1 MCDNGMI
8 TVVLQ
13 RCPDQQFYFS
23 TCKKTCFF
31 SIDCKNDHY
40 HSLSI
45 NIAIAIAIAIAIV
58 ITLLL
63 FTFCQVLLILLWKAF

>member
-1 MCDNGMI
+1 MCDNGMS
-8 TVVLQ
+8 TVVPQ

-40 HSLSI
+40 HYLSI
-45 NIAIAIAIAIAIV
+45 NIAIVTSVILIV
-58 ITLLL
+58 KWFFNLKV
-63 FTFCQVLLILLWKAF
+63 QP